1 MMLNSIPG
9 EVAWMNAL
17 SMEHWRSYHIN
28 LILIGGM
35 WLPTLKVTGAG
46 KTSFVGR
53 LEKIMQEKPE
63 LKVQIMDKE
72 NPEQLSF
79 EF

>member
-1 MMLNSIPG
+1 
-9 EVAWMNAL
+9 
-17 SMEHWRSYHIN
+17 
-28 LILIGGM
+28 M